1 MTGLVLGIEKEVDD
15 DTLSA
20 PTSFHVASKFYLDYK
35 GDGYYTVTIDSYFNQ
50 LAYQRGRAAIATVEY
65 RIHETLQRG
74 VDLITWA
81 LESLVCTKNSLNPNR
96 RFSSLAVVSDC

>member
-15 DTLSA
+15 DTLAA

-50 LAYQRGRAAIATVEY
+50 RAHQRGRAAIATVEY
-65 RIHETLQRG
+65 RIHETPPRG

-81 LESLVCTKNSLNPNR
+81 LTSLVNAEPGSNP
-96 RFSSLAVVSDC
+96 FTGGELILQD